1 MSLLLDALKRAEQ
14 EKQAKLGHPPPPER
28 ARAAPASATGTPA
41 LELQPIGSG
50 AAAAAAHSPASARS
64 DADSAQALFK
74 AKAAAAAASDPPRK
88 SGALWAV
95 VGAIVVV
102 VAGIGAYV
110 WYSVQSLTPKTVARV
125 RPSAAPV
132 APLPPIEAA
141 AGARSTEPATR
152 TLPPLPAAPAVAVVT
167 PQPAV
172 EAPAAPRR
180 SASEELV
187 MNLLRDAEPARRA
200 PLRLTQAQETPR
212 VPTEVAAGYES
223 LRSGDMQAAR
233 RSYAAAIAADG
244 ANADAHLGL
253 ATVEARSGNRAAA
266 SQHYRRVLEI
276 DPRNATA
283 LAGLA
288 SIADFSQPQQ
298 LEAQLRADAS
308 RHPASPALRFALG
321 NLYAS
326 QARWHEA
333 QAEFFEAH
341 RLQPASADILF
352 NLAVSLDHLGQ
363 SRVAAEYYRRAL
375 AAAAGQAAQF
385 DPGAAE
391 RRLAELGFESPVA
404 VR

>member
-14 EKQAKLGHPPPPER
+14 EKQAKQGHPAAAER
-28 ARAAPASATGTPA
+28 ARAAPAAAAGGTPA

-50 AAAAAAHSPASARS
+50 TPAAPSPAHAAGRS
-64 DADSAQALFK
+64 DADAAQAVFK
-74 AKAAAAAASDPPRK
+74 AKTAPASADPPRK

-110 WYSVQSLTPKTVARV
+110 WYSVQSLTPKSVARV

-132 APLPPIEAA
+132 APLPPVEPSIR
-141 AGARSTEPATR
+141 ARPNEPAGR
-152 TLPPLPAAPAVAVVT
+152 TLPPAPANPGVAVLT
-167 PQPAV
+167 PQPRV
-172 EAPAAPRR
+172 ETPAAPRR
-180 SASEELV
+180 SDSEQRV
-187 MNLLRDAEPARRA
+187 MDLLRDAAPAKPA

-223 LRSGDMQAAR
+223 LRAGDMPAAR
-233 RSYAAAIAADG
+233 RSYAAALAADA
-244 ANADAHLGL
+244 ANVDAQLGL

-266 SQHYRRVLEI
+266 AQHYHRVLEL
-276 DPRNATA
+276 DPRNTTA

-288 SIADFSQPQQ
+288 SIADYSQPDR
-298 LEAQLRADAS
+298 LEAQLRADTA
-308 RHPASPALRFALG
+308 RHPASPALRFTLG

-363 SRVAAEYYRRAL
+363 SRVAADYYRRAL
-375 AAAAGQAAQF
+375 AAAGTQAAQF

-391 RRLAELGFESPVA
+391 RRLAELGVESPVP